1 MAEKEKKDQ
10 ETSEEKSKQS
20 KKSDSPL
27 MTYVI
32 VAVGALAVT
41 IASMMALVQP
51 PASNEAGDDEE
62 YASDEYE
69 ESGEDSDKADKAE
82 MNVEDIFSGLADLS
96 FLNDT
101 LFSSPEGS
109 IVNADGTISTNGGT
123 MGAKDSL
130 TATQWIEK
138 EKKALALEKTAQD
151 RRERELNLREREI
164 DQKLTKF
171 QQIEASKYNDLAKLY
186 DGMKPEQ
193 VARLIIKL
201 DDKTIVAIL
210 PRMKRA
216 NASKILGLMPPE
228 RGARISREMIAYS
241 GK

>member
-1 MAEKEKKDQ
+1 MIEEEKKDQ
-10 ETSEEKSKQS
+10 ETSEQKP
-20 KKSDSPL
+20 KKSNSPL

-32 VAVGALAVT
+32 IAVGTLAITIGSMLAL
-41 IASMMALVQP
+41 IKP
-51 PASNEAGDDEE
+51 PVANEAGDDDG

-69 ESGEDSDKADKAE
+69 EAGEDSDKEDME
-82 MNVEDIFSGLADLS
+82 VEDIFSGLADLS
-96 FLNDT
+96 FLEATPFSNPKETIVNEDGSISSNGEMVNEKDT
-101 LFSSPEGS
+101 L
-109 IVNADGTISTNGGT
+109 
-123 MGAKDSL
+123 
-130 TATQWIEK
+130 TAEQWIER
-138 EKKALALEKTAQD
+138 EKNTLATEKAAQD
-151 RRERELNLREREI
+151 RRERELNLRERDI
-164 DQKLTKF
+164 DQKLTKL

-201 DDKTIVAIL
+201 DNKTIVAIL

-216 NASKILGLMPPE
+216 NASKILGLLPPE

>member
-1 MAEKEKKDQ
+1 MKQMVEEEKKDQ
-10 ETSEEKSKQS
+10 ETSEQKPRKSK
-20 KKSDSPL
+20 SPL

-32 VAVGALAVT
+32 VAVGALVIT
-41 IASMMALVQP
+41 IGSMLALIKP
-51 PASNEAGDDEE
+51 PAANEADDDDG

-69 ESGEDSDKADKAE
+69 ESGVDSDEED
-82 MNVEDIFSGLADLS
+82 MDVEDIFSGLADLS
-96 FLNDT
+96 FLEAT
-101 LFSSPEGS
+101 PFSNHEES
-109 IVNADGTISTNGGT
+109 IVNEDGSISSNGE
-123 MGAKDSL
+123 MINEKDTL
-130 TATQWIEK
+130 TAEQWIER
-138 EKKALALEKTAQD
+138 EKKTLAAEKVAQD
-151 RRERELNLREREI
+151 RRERELNLRERDI
-164 DQKLTKF
+164 DQKLTKL
-171 QQIEASKYNDLAKLY
+171 QQIKASKYNDLAKLY

-201 DDKTIVAIL
+201 DNKTIVAIL